1 MRSDSTLHF
10 RIALIAIGLFTGF
23 IATFAATA
31 PRRGSDAAPGFTL
44 RLAAPPPAR
53 SI

>member
-10 RIALIAIGLFTGF
+10 RIALIA
-23 IATFAATA
+23 TFAATA
-31 PRRGSDAAPGFTL
+31 PRRGNDAAPGFTL
-44 RLAAPPPAR
+44 RLAAQPPAR